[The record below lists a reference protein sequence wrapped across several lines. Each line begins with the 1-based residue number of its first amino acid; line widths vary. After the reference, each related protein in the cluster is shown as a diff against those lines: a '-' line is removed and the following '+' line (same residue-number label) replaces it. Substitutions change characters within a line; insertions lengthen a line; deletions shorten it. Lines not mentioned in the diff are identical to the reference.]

1 MAKPEQPKDEA
12 MVLIEVS
19 YPHKLAIPASLASL
33 VLERLE
39 VWKREYKNGEFVTEP
54 SSAKPELHLIPVREV
69 VAARML
75 SHMLAEQEALPT

>member
-12 MVLIEVS
+12 PILIEVN
-19 YPHKLAIPASLASL
+19 YPNKLAIPASLASV

-39 VWKREYKNGEFVTEP
+39 VWKREYSGGEYVIEP
-54 SSAKPELHLIPVREV
+54 SRAKPELHLIPVREV

-75 SHMLAEQEALPT
+75 SHMLAEQEAITT